1 MAVLI
6 YLVECVHLCHLLRTQ
21 HHCVHPNGREG
32 PTCLPT
38 PTIPTCH
45 LSNCLY
51 RTAQIFDG
59 ENIDEFDEFPAI
71 RQYFPYQIF
80 HLVSYSML
88 MIGIR
93 QFFTRQNFPN
103 RDSSKFSTVKILR
116 HMVHYTCDIIGMVKN
131 YLKTSREYC
140 MAELSMKHWL

>member
-1 MAVLI
+1 MAEKAQLA
-6 YLVECVHLCHLLRTQ
+6 YPLQPSPPATY
-21 HHCVHPNGREG
+21 
-32 PTCLPT
+32 PTAYTVRRKFLT
-38 PTIPTCH
+38 
-45 LSNCLY
+45 
-51 RTAQIFDG
+51 G

-116 HMVHYTCDIIGMVKN
+116 HMVHYTCDIIGMVKT
-131 YLKTSREYC
+131 TSKPAVNTAWQSYQ
-140 MAELSMKHWL
+140 